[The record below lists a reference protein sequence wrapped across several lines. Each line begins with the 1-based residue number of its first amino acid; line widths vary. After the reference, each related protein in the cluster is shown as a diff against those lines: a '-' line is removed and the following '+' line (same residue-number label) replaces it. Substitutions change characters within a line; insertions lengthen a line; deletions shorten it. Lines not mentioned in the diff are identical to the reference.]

1 MRADR
6 REMRQSA
13 LGDRANHPQLGSRTQ
28 PNALRGIQIA
38 AAHVGTGND
47 RSGLERLD
55 DGQGGA
61 LQPGQPR
68 LQKDRYGIPVVGV
81 QAGRAVP
88 EGAQNRPVTC
98 QLSERSATRQ
108 GVWVWLVEYLCPVFR
123 LTERFAIDNDRFKSE
138 NVTCCI
144 RVKSKGFPAPRRR
157 FAAGGSARASL
168 WFPQTSSARG
178 RHVDSG
184 DQDEPHRPALRR
196 VEHAALNV
204 GHNAGAEANRFPK
217 IGTASGTS
225 SNNLNAVIL
234 ATAEKFSGSVVSG
247 IC

>member
-81 QAGRAVP
+81 QTGRAVP
-88 EGAQNRPVTC
+88 EGAQNRPVSC
-98 QLSERSATRQ
+98 QLSARSATRQ
-108 GVWVWLVEYLCPVFR
+108 GVLVWLVD
-123 LTERFAIDNDRFKSE
+123 AIARDGFQRQ

-144 RVKSKGFPAPRRR
+144 RVKSKGIPAPRRR

-204 GHNAGAEANRFPK
+204 GHKAGAEANRFPK

-225 SNNLNAVIL
+225 SNYLNAVIL
-234 ATAEKFSGSVVSG
+234 TTAEKFSGSVVSG